1 MARIL
6 ICDDAAFMR
15 MSLNKIL
22 TSGGHEVVGE
32 AGNGK
37 EGVKKYKELSPD
49 VVLMDITMPELD
61 GLEATKLIVESDP
74 NAKVIMVSAMGQQD
88 KVFGAFEAGADG
100 IGLFRSEFL
109 FMEKTDMTEES
120 QFEAYKQAL
129 EAAKGKT
136 VVIRTLDCGGD
147 KIIKSQGEN
156 IAEETT

>member
-88 KVFGAFEAGADG
+88 KVFGAFEAGAKD
-100 IGLFRSEFL
+100 FVV
-109 FMEKTDMTEES
+109 KP
-120 QFEAYKQAL
+120 FEP
-129 EAAKGKT
+129 
-136 VVIRTLDCGGD
+136 D
-147 KIIKSQGEN
+147 KIISCIEKYVQ
-156 IAEETT
+156 